1 MYQTEFLRFFESETK
16 VLNDSAMCFH
26 FAAEI
31 KDLKNLEV
39 QSYLYFFLTDKQ
51 PNETDGYI
59 KFGITTQ
66 DISDRLRQYKDTKIT
81 NIYYIS
87 TDKIERREHII
98 LNIYRLANSNLGCHI
113 WHHKK
118 REYYRGDLSLLKRIF
133 FYIASMDS
141 SLLKEFSSISD
152 IDVIISKLKQI
163 DEYNI
168 KYNKDI
174 DTEEDTDEDNE
185 HKEEETISKVNNISE
200 VNNTEENQ
208 CPKCGK
214 QCRDKRGV
222 TIHLKKCGDIKEFI
236 CDACDAEFTAHNS
249 LLVHYGRCKVLKQRK
264 QEEELKIHTS
274 KLIEEKQ
281 KIIDKLQYQNEQ
293 LLIENKKLKYQLQ
306 HSIPNKETINAHM
319 SILWNKCSKMLS
331 SQMEELINETI
342 QDIND

>member
-1 MYQTEFLRFFESETK
+1 
-16 VLNDSAMCFH
+16 MCFH
-26 FAAEI
+26 FAAET
-31 KDLKNLEV
+31 KDLKNLDV

-59 KFGITTQ
+59 KFGITEQ
-66 DISDRLRQYKDTKIT
+66 DIAYRLRQYNDTKPT

-87 TDKIERREHII
+87 TDKIEWRENII
-98 LNIYRLANSNLGCHI
+98 LDIYRLANSNLECHI

-133 FYIASMDS
+133 FYVGSMDS
-141 SLLKEFSSISD
+141 SLLKECSSISD
-152 IDVIISKLKQI
+152 INVIISKLKQI
-163 DEYNI
+163 DEYDI

-174 DTEEDTDEDNE
+174 DTVEVTDEDNE

-200 VNNTEENQ
+200 VNNTNNNTEENQ

-293 LLIENKKLKYQLQ
+293 LLIENKKLRYQLQ
-306 HSIPNKETINAHM
+306 TNVPNKETINAHM
-319 SILWNKCSKMLS
+319 SVLWNKCSRMLS
-331 SQMEELINETI
+331 SQMNELIDETFEEM
-342 QDIND
+342 NN